1 MQSTIAQLIVICKN
15 NAFSYISRTPPN
27 YSPPPRILTEPNVG
41 GVTHGVGMKRRQAD
55 WGWLRH
61 RQCNQPHLLMI
72 GIRHKIIGM
81 GLVEWWVMLA
91 PTIDSEKVDAE
102 GRRPRCENE
111 AALSSLSLR
120 VAAPQAMKSPIATD
134 H

>member
-1 MQSTIAQLIVICKN
+1 VAAPQAIQSAIAQLIVICKK

-41 GVTHGVGMKRRQAD
+41 GVTHGVGMKWRQAD

-61 RQCNQPHLLMI
+61 RQCNQPYLLMI

-81 GLVEWWVMLA
+81 GLVEW
-91 PTIDSEKVDAE
+91 
-102 GRRPRCENE
+102 
-111 AALSSLSLR
+111 
-120 VAAPQAMKSPIATD
+120 
-134 H
+134 